1 MAKITNR
8 FVHFKTKAS
17 FTSRLGAGDIQ
28 ESSVVFI
35 QDANEIWT
43 HGTYYKCNIS
53 RAEVEALITSKGY
66 ITEEDIPSL
75 TGGAAATSGQYVS
88 GVTVSGHTVTV
99 TKAALPTTATKL
111 SSARTFALTG
121 AVTGSTSSD
130 LTSGVSITTTLSNV
144 DASKI
149 TSGTLNADRLPE
161 IPISKIPAAALE
173 RLYVVDSE
181 SAAVALKIQEGDVVQ
196 IGSGGPMYFCVSES
210 ASTFAT
216 KFKVFT
222 AGAATS
228 VPWSGVLNK
237 PSIPEA
243 AVDSPTRIDGSKSA
257 AVGTSS
263 KYAKEDHI
271 HSTNTRMLNLNGT
284 SYTFHS
290 DSSSNLPMVYAPTS
304 TGTSGQILKSTG
316 GVPTWSDLTVNID
329 KVSDVTKGYG
339 TYGDIPGGM
348 RSFINEYRGDHLAFT
363 PKEDILVEV
372 SSNNGASWETKE
384 TTDAIASIFNSLN
397 TEGFSTFTDVNTLT
411 TNYKFRLTLTN
422 SDRYCTITW
431 LYLWIST
438 NGGGYSLDVER
449 YSGAKEWET
458 IASNKTLSGWSG
470 GNYISFT
477 DKITYNSSPN
487 NTAQQSK
494 IRLTF
499 NVKSVNSSY
508 KSNIH
513 IHRISGYGDFLW
525 RYSNKNYL
533 AAYGTIHTWDSNK
546 TVIFPAAIKVP
557 GAISTETGV
566 TTPSL
571 TVNGDIGC
579 NSIKIG
585 SRSLNNALVF
595 TSLNNIDYT
604 QSTKTAKEKEIVT
617 SAALAYWNGA
627 YSGTSS
633 NLVYC
638 KNGEIASKTWVQGRG
653 YLTSVPAQTWASI
666 TGKPTFAAVAT
677 SGSYNDLT
685 NKPTIP
691 SAYTLPTAS
700 STVLGG
706 VKIGSGISISSGVIS
721 ATYTSVG
728 AAAASHTHTASQ
740 VTGLATVATSGSYN
754 DLTNKPSI
762 PSLSGYATQS
772 WVTSQGYL
780 TSIPAATSNAYGGI
794 QIGYTTS
801 GKNYAVELS
810 KGKAYVNVPWTS
822 YSIADASTAGLVKP
836 INVITKPSINSI
848 TTTSGRYY
856 SVQMSSDGNMFVN
869 VPWVQGSSNPGT
881 VTSITAGAGLTGGT
895 ITSSGTIKAKLRT
908 EDLMSLDSI
917 NASSTSNR
925 VYAVQQD
932 KSGYLAVSVPWTDT
946 NTDTKVTSVANHY
959 TPSGGTTL
967 SASGG
972 SSLTAGSSQVVTGI
986 TKDAAGHVT
995 GITSGSLP
1003 AAPTLSGLGGIGT
1016 VSASGTAPL
1025 TLSASKSGTSVTIT
1039 GSVAAASSS
1048 SSGVVS
1054 TGTQTFAGE
1063 KTFSSEIQ
1071 ATGGI
1076 SSKSII
1082 HIDDG
1087 TYTGY
1092 LGNLDSIGLG
1102 SGDSFAVVSE
1112 GKLTLM
1118 TVDDSPIYFGQNED
1132 CNITGSH
1139 FSGSAET
1146 ANKVV
1151 GSLTIDGTAY
1161 NGSSNV
1167 TVNTKLLQG
1176 NNARSI
1182 IKAGYSY
1189 SGCNSSITSISGFSY
1204 NNPDAVVAS
1213 STKITSFPSNVRK
1226 MANIA
1231 NLSGTYYVY
1240 CFSYIGGYVYVNGA
1254 VYA

>member
-66 ITEEDIPSL
+66 ITEKDIPSL

-173 RLYVVDSE
+173 RLYVVNSE

-196 IGSGGPMYFCVSES
+196 IGSGGPMYFCISES

-228 VPWSGVLNK
+228 VPWSGV
-237 PSIPEA
+237 
-243 AVDSPTRIDGSKSA
+243 TG
-257 AVGTSS
+257 
-263 KYAKEDHI
+263 
-271 HSTNTRMLNLNGT
+271 
-284 SYTFHS
+284 
-290 DSSSNLPMVYAPTS
+290 APTKLS
-304 TGTSGQILKSTG
+304 QFTNDSGFITRVPAQTWDSITGK
-316 GVPTWSDLTVNID
+316 P
-329 KVSDVTKGYG
+329 
-339 TYGDIPGGM
+339 
-348 RSFINEYRGDHLAFT
+348 
-363 PKEDILVEV
+363 
-372 SSNNGASWETKE
+372 
-384 TTDAIASIFNSLN
+384 
-397 TEGFSTFTDVNTLT
+397 STFTPSAHTQAYTTLT
-411 TNYKFRLTLTN
+411 GSTTTANQAIVSSGTANGWTLKTLGSLAFSSATVPTKTSQLTN
-422 SDRYCTITW
+422 D
-431 LYLWIST
+431 
-438 NGGGYSLDVER
+438 
-449 YSGAKEWET
+449 SG
-458 IASNKTLSGWSG
+458 
-470 GNYISFT
+470 F
-477 DKITYNSSPN
+477 
-487 NTAQQSK
+487 
-494 IRLTF
+494 
-499 NVKSVNSSY
+499 
-508 KSNIH
+508 
-513 IHRISGYGDFLW
+513 
-525 RYSNKNYL
+525 
-533 AAYGTIHTWDSNK
+533 
-546 TVIFPAAIKVP
+546 
-557 GAISTETGV
+557 
-566 TTPSL
+566 
-571 TVNGDIGC
+571 
-579 NSIKIG
+579 
-585 SRSLNNALVF
+585 
-595 TSLNNIDYT
+595 
-604 QSTKTAKEKEIVT
+604 
-617 SAALAYWNGA
+617 
-627 YSGTSS
+627 
-633 NLVYC
+633 
-638 KNGEIASKTWVQGRG
+638 
-653 YLTSVPAQTWASI
+653 LTSVPAQSWSSI
-666 TGKPTFAAVAT
+666 TGKPTFATVAT
-677 SGSYNDLT
+677 SGSYKDLT

-700 STVLGG
+700 ASTLGG

-721 ATYTSVG
+721 ATYSSVG

-740 VTGLATVATSGSYN
+740 VTGLATVATSGNYN
-754 DLTNKPSI
+754 DLTNKPTI

-794 QIGYTTS
+794 QIGYTTR

-810 KGKAYVNVPWTS
+810 SGKAYVN
-822 YSIADASTAGLVKP
+822 
-836 INVITKPSINSI
+836 
-848 TTTSGRYY
+848 
-856 SVQMSSDGNMFVN
+856 
-869 VPWVQGSSNPGT
+869 
-881 VTSITAGAGLTGGT
+881 
-895 ITSSGTIKAKLRT
+895 
-908 EDLMSLDSI
+908 
-917 NASSTSNR
+917 
-925 VYAVQQD
+925 
-932 KSGYLAVSVPWTDT
+932 VPWTDT

-1054 TGTQTFAGE
+1054 TGTQTFAGA

-1076 SSKSII
+1076 SSKNVIQI
-1082 HIDDG
+1082 ADG
-1087 TYTGY
+1087 AYTGY

-1118 TVDDSPIYFGQNED
+1118 TADDSPIYFGQNED

-1176 NNARSI
+1176 NNAGSTIR
-1182 IKAGYSY
+1182 AGYSY

-1213 STKITSFPSNVRK
+1213 STKITSFPRNVRK

>member
-43 HGTYYKCNIS
+43 HGIYYKCDIS
-53 RAEVEALITSKGY
+53 EAEVIALINSKGY
-66 ITEEDIPSL
+66 ITEADIPSL
-75 TGGAAATSGQYVS
+75 TGGASATSGQYVS
-88 GVTVSGHTVTV
+88 GVTVSGHNVTV
-99 TKAALPTTATKL
+99 TKAALPTNAETATKL
-111 SSARTFALTG
+111 ATPRVIAIAG
-121 AVTGSTSSD
+121 AISGSTTFDGSSN
-130 LTSGVSITTTLSNV
+130 VSINSTLNSF

-161 IPISKIPAAALE
+161 IPISKIPAAAME
-173 RLYVVDSE
+173 RLYVVESQ

-196 IGSGGPMYFCVSES
+196 IGSGGPMYFCISES

-348 RSFINEYRGDHLAFT
+348 QSFINEYRGDHLAFT

-411 TNYKFRLTLTN
+411 TDYKFRLTLTN

-449 YSGAKEWET
+449 YSEAKEWET
-458 IASNKTLSGWSG
+458 IASDKTLSGLSGG

-477 DKITYNSSPN
+477 DKITYNNSPN
-487 NTAQQSK
+487 TTAQQSK

-513 IHRISGYGDFLW
+513 IHRISGYGNFLW

-571 TVNGDIGC
+571 TVNGGIGC

-595 TSLNNIDYT
+595 TSLNNIGYT

-627 YSGTSS
+627 YSDTSS
-633 NLVYC
+633 SLKYC
-638 KNGEIASKTWVQGRG
+638 TSGEIASTSWVKSNYIPNTGG
-653 YLTSVPAQTWASI
+653 STTGPLTISTTLDTKIILDNTDDETNYQQIAFAQ
-666 TGKPTFAAVAT
+666 K
-677 SGSYNDLT
+677 
-685 NKPTIP
+685 
-691 SAYTLPTAS
+691 
-700 STVLGG
+700 
-706 VKIGSGISISSGVIS
+706 GVIYGKLG
-721 ATYTSVG
+721 TYGT
-728 AAAASHTHTASQ
+728 TDIKWNKDT
-740 VTGLATVATSGSYN
+740 LATQN
-754 DLTNKPSI
+754 
-762 PSLSGYATQS
+762 
-772 WVTSQGYL
+772 WVSSQGYL
-780 TSIPAATSNAYGGI
+780 TSVSWNAITGKPSTFTPSAHNQASNTITALTGYTKGTSTADLAVTDTLNTALGKLECQIATKTSN
-794 QIGYTTS
+794 T
-801 GKNYAVELS
+801 
-810 KGKAYVNVPWTS
+810 
-822 YSIADASTAGLVKP
+822 
-836 INVITKPSINSI
+836 
-848 TTTSGRYY
+848 
-856 SVQMSSDGNMFVN
+856 
-869 VPWVQGSSNPGT
+869 GT

-972 SSLTAGSSQVVTGI
+972 SSLAAGFSQVVTGI

-995 GITSGSLP
+995 GITSGFLP
-1003 AAPTLSGLGGIGT
+1003 AAPTLSGLEGIKT

-1025 TLSASKSGTSVTIT
+1025 TLSASKVGTSVTIT
-1039 GSVAAASSS
+1039 GSVADASSS

-1054 TGTQTFAGE
+1054 TGTQTFAGA
-1063 KTFSSEIQ
+1063 KTFSSKIQ

-1076 SSKSII
+1076 NSKNVI
-1082 HIDDG
+1082 HINDG

-1118 TVDDSPIYFGQNED
+1118 TIDDSPIYFGQNED

-1151 GSLTIDGTAY
+1151 GSLTIDRTAY

-1176 NNARSI
+1176 NNAGSI
-1182 IKAGYSY
+1182 IKAGYNY

-1231 NLSGTYYVY
+1231 NLSGTHYVY

>member
-271 HSTNTRMLNLNGT
+271 HSTNTRMLKLNGT

-397 TEGFSTFTDVNTLT
+397 TEGFSAFTDVNTLT

-449 YSGAKEWET
+449 YSEAKEWET

-477 DKITYNSSPN
+477 NKIIYNSSPN
-487 NTAQQSK
+487 TTAQQSK

-513 IHRISGYGDFLW
+513 IFRISGYGDFLG

-595 TSLNNIDYT
+595 TSLNNINYE

-633 NLVYC
+633 SLRYC
-638 KNGEIASKTWVQGRG
+638 TSGEIASTSWVKSNYILNTGG
-653 YLTSVPAQTWASI
+653 SI
-666 TGKPTFAAVAT
+666 TGP
-677 SGSYNDLT
+677 LT
-685 NKPTIP
+685 I
-691 SAYTLPTAS
+691 
-700 STVLGG
+700 STEAD
-706 VKIGSGISISSGVIS
+706 VKIILDNINETNYQQIAFAQDGVIYGRLGTYGTTDIKWNK
-721 ATYTSVG
+721 AT
-728 AAAASHTHTASQ
+728 
-740 VTGLATVATSGSYN
+740 LATQN
-754 DLTNKPSI
+754 
-762 PSLSGYATQS
+762 
-772 WVTSQGYL
+772 WVSSQGYL
-780 TSIPAATSNAYGGI
+780 TSVSWNTITGKPSTFTPSAHNQASNTITALTGYTKGTSTADLAVTDTLNTALGKLECQIATKTSNTGTVTSVKMTVPTGLSVSGSPITTSGTLALTYASGYSIPTTAKQTNWDTAYGWGNHASAGYLKTIPAATSSSYGGI

-810 KGKAYVNVPWTS
+810 NGKAYVN
-822 YSIADASTAGLVKP
+822 
-836 INVITKPSINSI
+836 
-848 TTTSGRYY
+848 
-856 SVQMSSDGNMFVN
+856 
-869 VPWVQGSSNPGT
+869 
-881 VTSITAGAGLTGGT
+881 
-895 ITSSGTIKAKLRT
+895 
-908 EDLMSLDSI
+908 
-917 NASSTSNR
+917 
-925 VYAVQQD
+925 
-932 KSGYLAVSVPWTDT
+932 VPWTDT

-1025 TLSASKSGTSVTIT
+1025 TLSTSKSGTSVTIT
-1039 GSVAAASSS
+1039 GSVAVASSS

-1071 ATGGI
+1071 AIGGI
-1076 SSKSII
+1076 SSKNII

-1102 SGDSFAVVSE
+1102 SGDSFAVISE

-1176 NNARSI
+1176 NNAGSI

-1189 SGCNSSITSISGFSY
+1189 SGCNSRITSISGFSY

>member
-66 ITEEDIPSL
+66 ITEADIPSL

-196 IGSGGPMYFCVSES
+196 IGSGGPMYFCISES

-339 TYGDIPGGM
+339 THGDIPGGM

-372 SSNNGASWETKE
+372 SSNNGASWETKK
-384 TTDAIASIFNSLN
+384 TTDAIASIFNGLN
-397 TEGFSTFTDVNTLT
+397 AEGFSTFTDVNTLT
-411 TNYKFRLTLTN
+411 TDYKFRLTLTN
-422 SDRYCTITW
+422 SDRYCTISW

-438 NGGGYSLDVER
+438 NGGGHSLDVER
-449 YSGAKEWET
+449 YSEAKEWET
-458 IASNKTLSGWSG
+458 IASDKTLSGWSG

-477 DKITYNSSPN
+477 DKITYSNSPST
-487 NTAQQSK
+487 TAQQSK

-513 IHRISGYGDFLW
+513 IYRISGYGEALW
-525 RYSNKNYL
+525 KYSNENYL
-533 AAYGTIHTWDSNK
+533 AAYGTIYTWDSNK

-557 GAISTETGV
+557 
-566 TTPSL
+566 
-571 TVNGDIGC
+571 GDIGC

-595 TSLNNIDYT
+595 TSLNNINYT

-627 YSGTSS
+627 YSGTNSS
-633 NLVYC
+633 LRYC
-638 KNGEIASKTWVQGRG
+638 ISGEIASTSWVKSNYILNTGG
-653 YLTSVPAQTWASI
+653 SI
-666 TGKPTFAAVAT
+666 TGPLTISAEADAKIILDNTDDETNYQQIAFAQ
-677 SGSYNDLT
+677 D
-685 NKPTIP
+685 
-691 SAYTLPTAS
+691 
-700 STVLGG
+700 
-706 VKIGSGISISSGVIS
+706 GVIYGRLGTYGTTDIKWNQ
-721 ATYTSVG
+721 AT
-728 AAAASHTHTASQ
+728 
-740 VTGLATVATSGSYN
+740 LATQN
-754 DLTNKPSI
+754 
-762 PSLSGYATQS
+762 
-772 WVTSQGYL
+772 WVSSQGYL
-780 TSIPAATSNAYGGI
+780 TSVSWNTITEKPSTFTPSAHNQASNTITKLTGYTKGTSTANLAVTDTLNTALGKLECQIATKTSN
-794 QIGYTTS
+794 T
-801 GKNYAVELS
+801 
-810 KGKAYVNVPWTS
+810 
-822 YSIADASTAGLVKP
+822 
-836 INVITKPSINSI
+836 
-848 TTTSGRYY
+848 
-856 SVQMSSDGNMFVN
+856 
-869 VPWVQGSSNPGT
+869 GT

-1076 SSKSII
+1076 SSKNLI

-1087 TYTGY
+1087 PYTGY
-1092 LGNLDSIGLG
+1092 LGNLNSIGLG
-1102 SGDSFAVVSE
+1102 SGDSFAVVSG

-1167 TVNTKLLQG
+1167 TVNTKLLKG
-1176 NNARSI
+1176 NNAGSI

-1213 STKITSFPSNVRK
+1213 SIKITSFPSDVRK

-1231 NLSGTYYVY
+1231 NLSGRYYVY

>member
-43 HGTYYKCNIS
+43 HGTYYKCDIS
-53 RAEVEALITSKGY
+53 EAEVIALINSKGY
-66 ITEEDIPSL
+66 ITEADIPSL

-88 GVTVSGHTVTV
+88 GVTVSGHNVTV
-99 TKAALPTTATKL
+99 TKAALPTSVSGNAGTATKL
-111 SSARTFALTG
+111 ATSRVIAIAG
-121 AVTGSTSSD
+121 AVQGSATFDGSSN
-130 LTSGVSITTTLSNV
+130 VSINSTLNGF

-149 TSGTLNADRLPE
+149 TSGTINADRLPE

-181 SAAVALKIQEGDVVQ
+181 SAAVALEIQEGDVVQ
-196 IGSGGPMYFCVSES
+196 IGSGGPMYFCISES
-210 ASTFAT
+210 ASTFAA

-329 KVSDVTKGYG
+329 KLSNVTKGYG
-339 TYGDIPGGM
+339 TYGNIPVGM
-348 RSFINEYRGDHLAFT
+348 QLFINEYRGDHLAFT

-449 YSGAKEWET
+449 YSEAKEWET

-487 NTAQQSK
+487 TTAQQSK

-513 IHRISGYGDFLW
+513 IYRISGYGDFLW
-525 RYSNKNYL
+525 KYSNKNYL

-633 NLVYC
+633 SLRYC
-638 KNGEIASKTWVQGRG
+638 TSGEIASTSWVKSNYILNTGG
-653 YLTSVPAQTWASI
+653 SI
-666 TGKPTFAAVAT
+666 TGPLTISAEADAKIILDNTDDKTNYQQIAFAQ
-677 SGSYNDLT
+677 D
-685 NKPTIP
+685 
-691 SAYTLPTAS
+691 
-700 STVLGG
+700 
-706 VKIGSGISISSGVIS
+706 GVIYGRLGTYGTTDIKWNQ
-721 ATYTSVG
+721 AT
-728 AAAASHTHTASQ
+728 
-740 VTGLATVATSGSYN
+740 LATQN
-754 DLTNKPSI
+754 
-762 PSLSGYATQS
+762 
-772 WVTSQGYL
+772 WVSSQGYL
-780 TSIPAATSNAYGGI
+780 TSVSWNTITGKPSTFTPSAHTQAYTTLTGSTTTANQAIVSNGTANGWTLKTLGSLAFSSATIPTKTSQLTNDSGFLTSVPAATSSSYGGI

-801 GKNYAVELS
+801 GKNYAVQLS
-810 KGKAYVNVPWTS
+810 DGKAYVNVPWT
-822 YSIADASTAGLVKP
+822 
-836 INVITKPSINSI
+836 
-848 TTTSGRYY
+848 
-856 SVQMSSDGNMFVN
+856 
-869 VPWVQGSSNPGT
+869 
-881 VTSITAGAGLTGGT
+881 
-895 ITSSGTIKAKLRT
+895 
-908 EDLMSLDSI
+908 
-917 NASSTSNR
+917 
-925 VYAVQQD
+925 
-932 KSGYLAVSVPWTDT
+932 DT
-946 NTDTKVTSVANHY
+946 NTNYYPTTFAWTNGTTAGPTGSLTGSEMSAVSFGAIPSASATQSGVVTTGDQTFGGIKTIDTINVTNINEA
-959 TPSGGTTL
+959 TPGEGFWIGYNTEGVIRIGKDGDYDFGTSGGTY
-967 SASGG
+967 
-972 SSLTAGSSQVVTGI
+972 
-986 TKDAAGHVT
+986 
-995 GITSGSLP
+995 
-1003 AAPTLSGLGGIGT
+1003 
-1016 VSASGTAPL
+1016 SGTADTAKRL
-1025 TLSASKSGTSVTIT
+1025 LNSL
-1039 GSVAAASSS
+1039 
-1048 SSGVVS
+1048 
-1054 TGTQTFAGE
+1054 Q
-1063 KTFSSEIQ
+1063 FSNGQ
-1071 ATGGI
+1071 
-1076 SSKSII
+1076 
-1082 HIDDG
+1082 
-1087 TYTGY
+1087 
-1092 LGNLDSIGLG
+1092 
-1102 SGDSFAVVSE
+1102 SF
-1112 GKLTLM
+1112 
-1118 TVDDSPIYFGQNED
+1118 
-1132 CNITGSH
+1132 
-1139 FSGSAET
+1139 
-1146 ANKVV
+1146 
-1151 GSLTIDGTAY
+1151 
-1161 NGSSNV
+1161 NGSSAV
-1167 TVNTKLLQG
+1167 TIDLPEIPIALPNPYALTINGTSYTGSSAVSINT
-1176 NNARSI
+1176 ARILSMATLSSSTVS
-1182 IKAGYSY
+1182 AGYSY
-1189 SGCNSSITSISGFSY
+1189 NNTSSRTISSLSRFSS
-1204 NNPDAVVAS
+1204 NNPDSVIISTAKLTFTAS
-1213 STKITSFPSNVRK
+1213 NAIK
-1226 MANIA
+1226 MDGLAD
-1231 NLSGTYYVY
+1231 LSGTYYIY
-1240 CFSYIGGYVYVNGA
+1240 CLSYMANGKIAVNGA

>member
-66 ITEEDIPSL
+66 ITEADIPSL

-181 SAAVALKIQEGDVVQ
+181 SAAVALEIQEGDVVQ
-196 IGSGGPMYFCVSES
+196 IGSGGPMYFCISES
-210 ASTFAT
+210 ASTFAA

-339 TYGDIPGGM
+339 TSGDIPGGM

-384 TTDAIASIFNSLN
+384 TTDAVASIFNGLN
-397 TEGFSTFTDVNTLT
+397 TEGFSTFTDVDTLT
-411 TNYKFRLTLTN
+411 TDYKFRLTLTN

-438 NGGGYSLDVER
+438 NGGGYSLDVEG
-449 YSGAKEWET
+449 YSEAKEWET
-458 IASNKTLSGWSG
+458 IASDKTLFGWAG

-477 DKITYNSSPN
+477 DRVTYNSSPT
-487 NTAQQSK
+487 TAQQSK

-499 NVKSVNSSY
+499 NVKSINSSY

-513 IHRISGYGDFLW
+513 IYRISGYGNFLW
-525 RYSNKNYL
+525 NYSNKNYL

-633 NLVYC
+633 SLRYC
-638 KNGEIASKTWVQGRG
+638 TSGEIASTSWVKSNYILNTGG
-653 YLTSVPAQTWASI
+653 SI
-666 TGKPTFAAVAT
+666 TGPLTISAEADAKIILDNTDDETNYQQIAFAQ
-677 SGSYNDLT
+677 D
-685 NKPTIP
+685 
-691 SAYTLPTAS
+691 
-700 STVLGG
+700 
-706 VKIGSGISISSGVIS
+706 GVIYGRLGTYGTTDIKWNK
-721 ATYTSVG
+721 AT
-728 AAAASHTHTASQ
+728 
-740 VTGLATVATSGSYN
+740 LATQN
-754 DLTNKPSI
+754 
-762 PSLSGYATQS
+762 
-772 WVTSQGYL
+772 WVSSQGYL
-780 TSIPAATSNAYGGI
+780 TSVSWNTITGKPSTFTPSAHNQASNTITALTGYTKGTSTADLAVTDTLNTALGKLECQIATKTSNTGTVTSVKMTVPTGLSVSGSPITTSGTLALTYASGYSIPTTAKQTNWDTAYGWGNHASAGYLKTIPAATSSSYGGI

-810 KGKAYVNVPWTS
+810 NGKAYVN
-822 YSIADASTAGLVKP
+822 
-836 INVITKPSINSI
+836 
-848 TTTSGRYY
+848 
-856 SVQMSSDGNMFVN
+856 
-869 VPWVQGSSNPGT
+869 
-881 VTSITAGAGLTGGT
+881 
-895 ITSSGTIKAKLRT
+895 
-908 EDLMSLDSI
+908 
-917 NASSTSNR
+917 
-925 VYAVQQD
+925 
-932 KSGYLAVSVPWTDT
+932 VPWTDT

-1025 TLSASKSGTSVTIT
+1025 TLSTSKSGTSVTIT
-1039 GSVAAASSS
+1039 GSVAVASSS

-1071 ATGGI
+1071 AIGGI
-1076 SSKSII
+1076 SSKNII

-1102 SGDSFAVVSE
+1102 NGDSFAVVSE

-1176 NNARSI
+1176 NNAGSI

>member
-1 MAKITNR
+1 
-8 FVHFKTKAS
+8 
-17 FTSRLGAGDIQ
+17 
-28 ESSVVFI
+28 
-35 QDANEIWT
+35 
-43 HGTYYKCNIS
+43 
-53 RAEVEALITSKGY
+53 
-66 ITEEDIPSL
+66 
-75 TGGAAATSGQYVS
+75 
-88 GVTVSGHTVTV
+88 
-99 TKAALPTTATKL
+99 
-111 SSARTFALTG
+111 
-121 AVTGSTSSD
+121 
-130 LTSGVSITTTLSNV
+130 
-144 DASKI
+144 
-149 TSGTLNADRLPE
+149 
-161 IPISKIPAAALE
+161 
-173 RLYVVDSE
+173 
-181 SAAVALKIQEGDVVQ
+181 
-196 IGSGGPMYFCVSES
+196 
-210 ASTFAT
+210 
-216 KFKVFT
+216 
-222 AGAATS
+222 
-228 VPWSGVLNK
+228 
-237 PSIPEA
+237 
-243 AVDSPTRIDGSKSA
+243 
-257 AVGTSS
+257 
-263 KYAKEDHI
+263 
-271 HSTNTRMLNLNGT
+271 
-284 SYTFHS
+284 
-290 DSSSNLPMVYAPTS
+290 
-304 TGTSGQILKSTG
+304 
-316 GVPTWSDLTVNID
+316 
-329 KVSDVTKGYG
+329 
-339 TYGDIPGGM
+339 
-348 RSFINEYRGDHLAFT
+348 
-363 PKEDILVEV
+363 
-372 SSNNGASWETKE
+372 
-384 TTDAIASIFNSLN
+384 
-397 TEGFSTFTDVNTLT
+397 
-411 TNYKFRLTLTN
+411 
-422 SDRYCTITW
+422 
-431 LYLWIST
+431 
-438 NGGGYSLDVER
+438 
-449 YSGAKEWET
+449 
-458 IASNKTLSGWSG
+458 
-470 GNYISFT
+470 
-477 DKITYNSSPN
+477 
-487 NTAQQSK
+487 
-494 IRLTF
+494 
-499 NVKSVNSSY
+499 
-508 KSNIH
+508 
-513 IHRISGYGDFLW
+513 
-525 RYSNKNYL
+525 
-533 AAYGTIHTWDSNK
+533 
-546 TVIFPAAIKVP
+546 
-557 GAISTETGV
+557 
-566 TTPSL
+566 
-571 TVNGDIGC
+571 
-579 NSIKIG
+579 
-585 SRSLNNALVF
+585 
-595 TSLNNIDYT
+595 
-604 QSTKTAKEKEIVT
+604 
-617 SAALAYWNGA
+617 
-627 YSGTSS
+627 
-633 NLVYC
+633 
-638 KNGEIASKTWVQGRG
+638 
-653 YLTSVPAQTWASI
+653 
-666 TGKPTFAAVAT
+666 
-677 SGSYNDLT
+677 
-685 NKPTIP
+685 
-691 SAYTLPTAS
+691 
-700 STVLGG
+700 
-706 VKIGSGISISSGVIS
+706 
-721 ATYTSVG
+721 
-728 AAAASHTHTASQ
+728 
-740 VTGLATVATSGSYN
+740 
-754 DLTNKPSI
+754 
-762 PSLSGYATQS
+762 
-772 WVTSQGYL
+772 
-780 TSIPAATSNAYGGI
+780 
-794 QIGYTTS
+794 
-801 GKNYAVELS
+801 
-810 KGKAYVNVPWTS
+810 
-822 YSIADASTAGLVKP
+822 
-836 INVITKPSINSI
+836 
-848 TTTSGRYY
+848 
-856 SVQMSSDGNMFVN
+856 MSSDGNMFVN

-1025 TLSASKSGTSVTIT
+1025 ILSASKSGTSVTIT

-1076 SSKSII
+1076 SSKNII

-1176 NNARSI
+1176 NNAGSI

>member
-17 FTSRLGAGDIQ
+17 FTSRLEAGDIQ

-66 ITEEDIPSL
+66 ITEADIPSL

-181 SAAVALKIQEGDVVQ
+181 SAAVALEIQEGDVVQ
-196 IGSGGPMYFCVSES
+196 IGSGGPMYFCISES
-210 ASTFAT
+210 ASTFAA

-271 HSTNTRMLNLNGT
+271 HSTNTGMLNLNGT

-449 YSGAKEWET
+449 YSEAKEWET

-487 NTAQQSK
+487 TTAQQSK

-499 NVKSVNSSY
+499 NVKLVNSSY

-513 IHRISGYGDFLW
+513 IYRISGYGDFLW
-525 RYSNKNYL
+525 KYSNKNYL

-633 NLVYC
+633 SLRYC
-638 KNGEIASKTWVQGRG
+638 TSGEIASTSWVKSNYILNTGG
-653 YLTSVPAQTWASI
+653 SI
-666 TGKPTFAAVAT
+666 TGPLTISAEADAKIILDNTDGETNYQQIAFAQ
-677 SGSYNDLT
+677 D
-685 NKPTIP
+685 
-691 SAYTLPTAS
+691 
-700 STVLGG
+700 
-706 VKIGSGISISSGVIS
+706 GVIYGRLGTYGTTDIKWNQ
-721 ATYTSVG
+721 AT
-728 AAAASHTHTASQ
+728 
-740 VTGLATVATSGSYN
+740 LATQN
-754 DLTNKPSI
+754 
-762 PSLSGYATQS
+762 
-772 WVTSQGYL
+772 WVSSQGYL
-780 TSIPAATSNAYGGI
+780 TSVSWNTITGKPSTFTPSAHNQASNTITALTGYTKGTSTADLAVTDTLNTALGKLECQIATKTSNTGTVTSVKMTVPTGLSVSGSPITTSGTLALTYASGYSIPTTAKQTNWDTAYGWGNHASAGYLKTIPAATSSTYGGI

-801 GKNYAVELS
+801 GKNYAVQLNN
-810 KGKAYVNVPWTS
+810 GKAYVNVPWTDTNTTYTAGTNISISGTAINCTYS
-822 YSIADASTAGLVKP
+822 YSLPTATASVLGGVK
-836 INVITKPSINSI
+836 IGSNI
-848 TTTSGRYY
+848 
-856 SVQMSSDGNMFVN
+856 SV
-869 VPWVQGSSNPGT
+869 
-881 VTSITAGAGLTGGT
+881 
-895 ITSSGTIKAKLRT
+895 SSGTI
-908 EDLMSLDSI
+908 SLTSANVTSALGYTPANTSDIPEIPIALPNPYALTI
-917 NASSTSNR
+917 NGTSYTGSS
-925 VYAVQQD
+925 
-932 KSGYLAVSVPWTDT
+932 AVSVT
-946 NTDTKVTSVANHY
+946 
-959 TPSGGTTL
+959 TPKILSTTTL
-967 SASGG
+967 S
-972 SSLTAGSSQVVTGI
+972 SS
-986 TKDAAGHVT
+986 
-995 GITSGSLP
+995 
-1003 AAPTLSGLGGIGT
+1003 T
-1016 VSASGTAPL
+1016 VS
-1025 TLSASKSGTSVTIT
+1025 
-1039 GSVAAASSS
+1039 
-1048 SSGVVS
+1048 
-1054 TGTQTFAGE
+1054 
-1063 KTFSSEIQ
+1063 
-1071 ATGGI
+1071 
-1076 SSKSII
+1076 
-1082 HIDDG
+1082 
-1087 TYTGY
+1087 
-1092 LGNLDSIGLG
+1092 
-1102 SGDSFAVVSE
+1102 
-1112 GKLTLM
+1112 
-1118 TVDDSPIYFGQNED
+1118 
-1132 CNITGSH
+1132 
-1139 FSGSAET
+1139 
-1146 ANKVV
+1146 
-1151 GSLTIDGTAY
+1151 
-1161 NGSSNV
+1161 
-1167 TVNTKLLQG
+1167 
-1176 NNARSI
+1176 
-1182 IKAGYSY
+1182 AGYSY
-1189 SGCNSSITSISGFSY
+1189 NNTASRTISSLSGFSAS
-1204 NNPDAVVAS
+1204 NPDSVIISTAKLTFTAS
-1213 STKITSFPSNVRK
+1213 NAIK
-1226 MANIA
+1226 MDGLAD
-1231 NLSGTYYVY
+1231 LSGTYYIY
-1240 CFSYIGGYVYVNGA
+1240 CLSYMANGKIAVNGA

>member
-43 HGTYYKCNIS
+43 HGTYYKCDIS
-53 RAEVEALITSKGY
+53 EAEVIALINSKGY
-66 ITEEDIPSL
+66 ITKADIPSL
-75 TGGAAATSGQYVS
+75 TGGASATSGQYVS
-88 GVTVSGHTVTV
+88 GVTVSGHNVTV
-99 TKAALPTTATKL
+99 TKAALPTNAKTATKL
-111 SSARTFALTG
+111 ATPRVIAIAG
-121 AVTGSTSSD
+121 AISGSTTFDGSSN
-130 LTSGVSITTTLSNV
+130 VSINSTLNSF

-161 IPISKIPAAALE
+161 IPISKIPAAAME
-173 RLYVVDSE
+173 RLYVVESQ

-196 IGSGGPMYFCVSES
+196 IGSGGPMYFCISES

-228 VPWSGVLNK
+228 VPWSGVTNAPTKLSQFTNDSGFTTNK
-237 PSIPEA
+237 GTVTSVAMSVPTGLSISGSPITASGTLALSYTSGYSIP
-243 AVDSPTRIDGSKSA
+243 T
-257 AVGTSS
+257 T
-263 KYAKEDHI
+263 AKQ
-271 HSTNTRMLNLNGT
+271 TNWDT
-284 SYTFHS
+284 
-290 DSSSNLPMVYAPTS
+290 
-304 TGTSGQILKSTG
+304 
-316 GVPTWSDLTVNID
+316 
-329 KVSDVTKGYG
+329 
-339 TYGDIPGGM
+339 
-348 RSFINEYRGDHLAFT
+348 
-363 PKEDILVEV
+363 
-372 SSNNGASWETKE
+372 
-384 TTDAIASIFNSLN
+384 
-397 TEGFSTFTDVNTLT
+397 
-411 TNYKFRLTLTN
+411 
-422 SDRYCTITW
+422 
-431 LYLWIST
+431 
-438 NGGGYSLDVER
+438 
-449 YSGAKEWET
+449 
-458 IASNKTLSGWSG
+458 
-470 GNYISFT
+470 
-477 DKITYNSSPN
+477 
-487 NTAQQSK
+487 
-494 IRLTF
+494 
-499 NVKSVNSSY
+499 
-508 KSNIH
+508 
-513 IHRISGYGDFLW
+513 
-525 RYSNKNYL
+525 
-533 AAYGTIHTWDSNK
+533 AYGWGNH
-546 TVIFPAAIKVP
+546 A
-557 GAISTETGV
+557 
-566 TTPSL
+566 
-571 TVNGDIGC
+571 
-579 NSIKIG
+579 
-585 SRSLNNALVF
+585 
-595 TSLNNIDYT
+595 
-604 QSTKTAKEKEIVT
+604 
-617 SAALAYWNGA
+617 SA
-627 YSGTSS
+627 
-633 NLVYC
+633 
-638 KNGEIASKTWVQGRG
+638 G
-653 YLTSVPAQTWASI
+653 YLKT
-666 TGKPTFAAVAT
+666 
-677 SGSYNDLT
+677 
-685 NKPTIP
+685 
-691 SAYTLPTAS
+691 
-700 STVLGG
+700 
-706 VKIGSGISISSGVIS
+706 
-721 ATYTSVG
+721 
-728 AAAASHTHTASQ
+728 
-740 VTGLATVATSGSYN
+740 
-754 DLTNKPSI
+754 
-762 PSLSGYATQS
+762 
-772 WVTSQGYL
+772 
-780 TSIPAATSNAYGGI
+780 IPAATSSAYGGI

-801 GKNYAVELS
+801 NRNYAVQLS
-810 KGKAYVNVPWTS
+810 NGKAYVN
-822 YSIADASTAGLVKP
+822 
-836 INVITKPSINSI
+836 
-848 TTTSGRYY
+848 
-856 SVQMSSDGNMFVN
+856 
-869 VPWVQGSSNPGT
+869 
-881 VTSITAGAGLTGGT
+881 
-895 ITSSGTIKAKLRT
+895 
-908 EDLMSLDSI
+908 
-917 NASSTSNR
+917 
-925 VYAVQQD
+925 
-932 KSGYLAVSVPWTDT
+932 VPWTDT

-1016 VSASGTAPL
+1016 VSASGTKPL

-1076 SSKSII
+1076 SSKSTI

-1118 TVDDSPIYFGQNED
+1118 TIDDSPIYFGQNED

-1161 NGSSNV
+1161 NGRSNV

-1176 NNARSI
+1176 NNAGSI

-1189 SGCNSSITSISGFSY
+1189 SRCNSSITSISGFSY

>member
-66 ITEEDIPSL
+66 ITEADIPSL

-196 IGSGGPMYFCVSES
+196 IGSGGPMYFCISES

-339 TYGDIPGGM
+339 TYGKIPGGM
-348 RSFINEYRGDHLAFT
+348 QSFINEYRGDHLAFT

-397 TEGFSTFTDVNTLT
+397 TEGSYTFTDVNTLT
-411 TNYKFRLTLTN
+411 TDYKFRLTLTN
-422 SDRYCTITW
+422 SDRYCTIAW

-438 NGGGYSLDVER
+438 NGGGYSLDVES
-449 YSGAKEWET
+449 YSEAKEWET
-458 IASNKTLSGWSG
+458 IVSDKTISGWTG
-470 GNYISFT
+470 ANYISFT
-477 DKITYNSSPN
+477 NTITYNNSPN
-487 NTAQQSK
+487 TTAQQSK

-499 NVKSVNSSY
+499 NVKSINPSY
-508 KSNIH
+508 KSNIY
-513 IHRISGYGDFLW
+513 ICRISGYGDSLW
-525 RYSNKNYL
+525 RYPNKNYL

-546 TVIFPAAIKVP
+546 NVIFPAAIKVP

-595 TSLNNIDYT
+595 TSLNNIGYT

-617 SAALAYWNGA
+617 SAALTYWNGHIVV
-627 YSGTSS
+627 
-633 NLVYC
+633 LV
-638 KNGEIASKTWVQGRG
+638 
-653 YLTSVPAQTWASI
+653 
-666 TGKPTFAAVAT
+666 
-677 SGSYNDLT
+677 
-685 NKPTIP
+685 
-691 SAYTLPTAS
+691 
-700 STVLGG
+700 
-706 VKIGSGISISSGVIS
+706 
-721 ATYTSVG
+721 
-728 AAAASHTHTASQ
+728 
-740 VTGLATVATSGSYN
+740 
-754 DLTNKPSI
+754 
-762 PSLSGYATQS
+762 
-772 WVTSQGYL
+772 
-780 TSIPAATSNAYGGI
+780 
-794 QIGYTTS
+794 
-801 GKNYAVELS
+801 
-810 KGKAYVNVPWTS
+810 
-822 YSIADASTAGLVKP
+822 
-836 INVITKPSINSI
+836 
-848 TTTSGRYY
+848 
-856 SVQMSSDGNMFVN
+856 
-869 VPWVQGSSNPGT
+869 
-881 VTSITAGAGLTGGT
+881 
-895 ITSSGTIKAKLRT
+895 
-908 EDLMSLDSI
+908 
-917 NASSTSNR
+917 
-925 VYAVQQD
+925 
-932 KSGYLAVSVPWTDT
+932 
-946 NTDTKVTSVANHY
+946 
-959 TPSGGTTL
+959 
-967 SASGG
+967 
-972 SSLTAGSSQVVTGI
+972 
-986 TKDAAGHVT
+986 
-995 GITSGSLP
+995 
-1003 AAPTLSGLGGIGT
+1003 
-1016 VSASGTAPL
+1016 
-1025 TLSASKSGTSVTIT
+1025 
-1039 GSVAAASSS
+1039 
-1048 SSGVVS
+1048 
-1054 TGTQTFAGE
+1054 
-1063 KTFSSEIQ
+1063 
-1071 ATGGI
+1071 
-1076 SSKSII
+1076 
-1082 HIDDG
+1082 
-1087 TYTGY
+1087 
-1092 LGNLDSIGLG
+1092 
-1102 SGDSFAVVSE
+1102 
-1112 GKLTLM
+1112 
-1118 TVDDSPIYFGQNED
+1118 
-1132 CNITGSH
+1132 
-1139 FSGSAET
+1139 
-1146 ANKVV
+1146 
-1151 GSLTIDGTAY
+1151 
-1161 NGSSNV
+1161 
-1167 TVNTKLLQG
+1167 LL
-1176 NNARSI
+1176 
-1182 IKAGYSY
+1182 
-1189 SGCNSSITSISGFSY
+1189 
-1204 NNPDAVVAS
+1204 
-1213 STKITSFPSNVRK
+1213 
-1226 MANIA
+1226 
-1231 NLSGTYYVY
+1231 
-1240 CFSYIGGYVYVNGA
+1240 
-1254 VYA
+1254 

>member
-173 RLYVVDSE
+173 RLYVVDSK

-196 IGSGGPMYFCVSES
+196 IGSGGPMYFCISES

-228 VPWSGVLNK
+228 VPWSGV
-237 PSIPEA
+237 
-243 AVDSPTRIDGSKSA
+243 TG
-257 AVGTSS
+257 
-263 KYAKEDHI
+263 
-271 HSTNTRMLNLNGT
+271 
-284 SYTFHS
+284 
-290 DSSSNLPMVYAPTS
+290 APTKLS
-304 TGTSGQILKSTG
+304 QFTNDSG
-316 GVPTWSDLTVNID
+316 
-329 KVSDVTKGYG
+329 
-339 TYGDIPGGM
+339 
-348 RSFINEYRGDHLAFT
+348 FI
-363 PKEDILVEV
+363 
-372 SSNNGASWETKE
+372 
-384 TTDAIASIFNSLN
+384 
-397 TEGFSTFTDVNTLT
+397 
-411 TNYKFRLTLTN
+411 
-422 SDRYCTITW
+422 
-431 LYLWIST
+431 
-438 NGGGYSLDVER
+438 
-449 YSGAKEWET
+449 
-458 IASNKTLSGWSG
+458 
-470 GNYISFT
+470 
-477 DKITYNSSPN
+477 
-487 NTAQQSK
+487 
-494 IRLTF
+494 
-499 NVKSVNSSY
+499 
-508 KSNIH
+508 
-513 IHRISGYGDFLW
+513 
-525 RYSNKNYL
+525 
-533 AAYGTIHTWDSNK
+533 
-546 TVIFPAAIKVP
+546 
-557 GAISTETGV
+557 
-566 TTPSL
+566 
-571 TVNGDIGC
+571 
-579 NSIKIG
+579 
-585 SRSLNNALVF
+585 
-595 TSLNNIDYT
+595 
-604 QSTKTAKEKEIVT
+604 
-617 SAALAYWNGA
+617 
-627 YSGTSS
+627 
-633 NLVYC
+633 
-638 KNGEIASKTWVQGRG
+638 
-653 YLTSVPAQTWASI
+653 TSVPAQTWGSITGKPSTFTPSAHTQAYTTLTGSTTTANQAIVSSGTANGWTLKTLGSLAFSSATVPTKTSQLTNDSGFLTSVPAQSWSSI
-666 TGKPTFAAVAT
+666 TGKPTFATVAT

-700 STVLGG
+700 ASTLGG

-721 ATYTSVG
+721 ATYSSIG

-754 DLTNKPSI
+754 DLTNKPTI

-810 KGKAYVNVPWTS
+810 NGKAYVNVPWTS
-822 YSIADASTAGLVKP
+822 YSIANASTAGLVKP

-908 EDLMSLDSI
+908 EGLMSLDSI

-1003 AAPTLSGLGGIGT
+1003 AAPTLSGLGGIRT

-1076 SSKSII
+1076 SSKNII

-1092 LGNLDSIGLG
+1092 LGNLDRIGFG

>member
-1 MAKITNR
+1 
-8 FVHFKTKAS
+8 
-17 FTSRLGAGDIQ
+17 
-28 ESSVVFI
+28 
-35 QDANEIWT
+35 
-43 HGTYYKCNIS
+43 
-53 RAEVEALITSKGY
+53 
-66 ITEEDIPSL
+66 
-75 TGGAAATSGQYVS
+75 
-88 GVTVSGHTVTV
+88 
-99 TKAALPTTATKL
+99 
-111 SSARTFALTG
+111 
-121 AVTGSTSSD
+121 
-130 LTSGVSITTTLSNV
+130 
-144 DASKI
+144 
-149 TSGTLNADRLPE
+149 
-161 IPISKIPAAALE
+161 
-173 RLYVVDSE
+173 
-181 SAAVALKIQEGDVVQ
+181 
-196 IGSGGPMYFCVSES
+196 
-210 ASTFAT
+210 
-216 KFKVFT
+216 
-222 AGAATS
+222 
-228 VPWSGVLNK
+228 
-237 PSIPEA
+237 
-243 AVDSPTRIDGSKSA
+243 
-257 AVGTSS
+257 
-263 KYAKEDHI
+263 
-271 HSTNTRMLNLNGT
+271 
-284 SYTFHS
+284 
-290 DSSSNLPMVYAPTS
+290 
-304 TGTSGQILKSTG
+304 
-316 GVPTWSDLTVNID
+316 
-329 KVSDVTKGYG
+329 
-339 TYGDIPGGM
+339 
-348 RSFINEYRGDHLAFT
+348 
-363 PKEDILVEV
+363 
-372 SSNNGASWETKE
+372 
-384 TTDAIASIFNSLN
+384 
-397 TEGFSTFTDVNTLT
+397 
-411 TNYKFRLTLTN
+411 
-422 SDRYCTITW
+422 
-431 LYLWIST
+431 
-438 NGGGYSLDVER
+438 
-449 YSGAKEWET
+449 
-458 IASNKTLSGWSG
+458 
-470 GNYISFT
+470 
-477 DKITYNSSPN
+477 
-487 NTAQQSK
+487 
-494 IRLTF
+494 
-499 NVKSVNSSY
+499 
-508 KSNIH
+508 
-513 IHRISGYGDFLW
+513 
-525 RYSNKNYL
+525 
-533 AAYGTIHTWDSNK
+533 
-546 TVIFPAAIKVP
+546 
-557 GAISTETGV
+557 
-566 TTPSL
+566 
-571 TVNGDIGC
+571 
-579 NSIKIG
+579 
-585 SRSLNNALVF
+585 
-595 TSLNNIDYT
+595 
-604 QSTKTAKEKEIVT
+604 
-617 SAALAYWNGA
+617 
-627 YSGTSS
+627 
-633 NLVYC
+633 
-638 KNGEIASKTWVQGRG
+638 
-653 YLTSVPAQTWASI
+653 
-666 TGKPTFAAVAT
+666 
-677 SGSYNDLT
+677 
-685 NKPTIP
+685 
-691 SAYTLPTAS
+691 
-700 STVLGG
+700 
-706 VKIGSGISISSGVIS
+706 
-721 ATYTSVG
+721 
-728 AAAASHTHTASQ
+728 
-740 VTGLATVATSGSYN
+740 
-754 DLTNKPSI
+754 
-762 PSLSGYATQS
+762 
-772 WVTSQGYL
+772 
-780 TSIPAATSNAYGGI
+780 
-794 QIGYTTS
+794 
-801 GKNYAVELS
+801 
-810 KGKAYVNVPWTS
+810 
-822 YSIADASTAGLVKP
+822 
-836 INVITKPSINSI
+836 
-848 TTTSGRYY
+848 
-856 SVQMSSDGNMFVN
+856 MSSDGNMFVN

>member
-196 IGSGGPMYFCVSES
+196 IGSGGPMYFCISES

-228 VPWSGVLNK
+228 VPWSGV
-237 PSIPEA
+237 
-243 AVDSPTRIDGSKSA
+243 TG
-257 AVGTSS
+257 
-263 KYAKEDHI
+263 
-271 HSTNTRMLNLNGT
+271 
-284 SYTFHS
+284 
-290 DSSSNLPMVYAPTS
+290 APTKLS
-304 TGTSGQILKSTG
+304 QFTNDSG
-316 GVPTWSDLTVNID
+316 
-329 KVSDVTKGYG
+329 
-339 TYGDIPGGM
+339 
-348 RSFINEYRGDHLAFT
+348 FI
-363 PKEDILVEV
+363 
-372 SSNNGASWETKE
+372 
-384 TTDAIASIFNSLN
+384 
-397 TEGFSTFTDVNTLT
+397 
-411 TNYKFRLTLTN
+411 
-422 SDRYCTITW
+422 
-431 LYLWIST
+431 
-438 NGGGYSLDVER
+438 
-449 YSGAKEWET
+449 
-458 IASNKTLSGWSG
+458 
-470 GNYISFT
+470 
-477 DKITYNSSPN
+477 
-487 NTAQQSK
+487 
-494 IRLTF
+494 
-499 NVKSVNSSY
+499 
-508 KSNIH
+508 
-513 IHRISGYGDFLW
+513 
-525 RYSNKNYL
+525 
-533 AAYGTIHTWDSNK
+533 
-546 TVIFPAAIKVP
+546 
-557 GAISTETGV
+557 
-566 TTPSL
+566 
-571 TVNGDIGC
+571 
-579 NSIKIG
+579 
-585 SRSLNNALVF
+585 
-595 TSLNNIDYT
+595 
-604 QSTKTAKEKEIVT
+604 
-617 SAALAYWNGA
+617 
-627 YSGTSS
+627 
-633 NLVYC
+633 
-638 KNGEIASKTWVQGRG
+638 
-653 YLTSVPAQTWASI
+653 TSVPAQTWDSITGKPSTFTPSAHTQAYTTLTGSTTTANQAIVSSGTANGWTLKTLGSLAFSSATVPTKTSQLTNDSGFLTSVPAQSWSSI
-666 TGKPTFAAVAT
+666 TGKPTFATVAT

-700 STVLGG
+700 ASTLGG

-721 ATYTSVG
+721 ATYSSVG

-754 DLTNKPSI
+754 DLTNKPTI

-822 YSIADASTAGLVKP
+822 YSIANASTAGLVKP

-869 VPWVQGSSNPGT
+869 
-881 VTSITAGAGLTGGT
+881 
-895 ITSSGTIKAKLRT
+895 
-908 EDLMSLDSI
+908 
-917 NASSTSNR
+917 
-925 VYAVQQD
+925 
-932 KSGYLAVSVPWTDT
+932 VPWTDT

-1076 SSKSII
+1076 SSKNVI

-1118 TVDDSPIYFGQNED
+1118 TIDDSPIYFGQNED

>member
-43 HGTYYKCNIS
+43 HGTYYKCDIS
-53 RAEVEALITSKGY
+53 EAEVIALINSKGY
-66 ITEEDIPSL
+66 ITKADIPSL
-75 TGGAAATSGQYVS
+75 TGGASATSGQYVS
-88 GVTVSGHTVTV
+88 GVTVSGHNVTV
-99 TKAALPTTATKL
+99 TKAALPTNAETATKL
-111 SSARTFALTG
+111 ATPRVIAIAG
-121 AVTGSTSSD
+121 AVSGSATFNG
-130 LTSGVSITTTLSNV
+130 SGNVSINSRLNNF

-161 IPISKIPAAALE
+161 IPISKIPAAAME
-173 RLYVVDSE
+173 RLYVVDSQ
-181 SAAVALKIQEGDVVQ
+181 SAAMSLTIQEGDVVQ
-196 IGSGGPMYFCVSES
+196 IGSGGPMYFCISES

-228 VPWSGVLNK
+228 VPWSGV
-237 PSIPEA
+237 
-243 AVDSPTRIDGSKSA
+243 
-257 AVGTSS
+257 
-263 KYAKEDHI
+263 
-271 HSTNTRMLNLNGT
+271 TN
-284 SYTFHS
+284 
-290 DSSSNLPMVYAPTS
+290 APTKLS
-304 TGTSGQILKSTG
+304 Q
-316 GVPTWSDLTVNID
+316 
-329 KVSDVTKGYG
+329 
-339 TYGDIPGGM
+339 
-348 RSFINEYRGDHLAFT
+348 F
-363 PKEDILVEV
+363 
-372 SSNNGASWETKE
+372 NN
-384 TTDAIASIFNSLN
+384 DA
-397 TEGFSTFTDVNTLT
+397 
-411 TNYKFRLTLTN
+411 
-422 SDRYCTITW
+422 
-431 LYLWIST
+431 
-438 NGGGYSLDVER
+438 
-449 YSGAKEWET
+449 
-458 IASNKTLSGWSG
+458 
-470 GNYISFT
+470 
-477 DKITYNSSPN
+477 
-487 NTAQQSK
+487 
-494 IRLTF
+494 
-499 NVKSVNSSY
+499 
-508 KSNIH
+508 
-513 IHRISGYGDFLW
+513 
-525 RYSNKNYL
+525 
-533 AAYGTIHTWDSNK
+533 
-546 TVIFPAAIKVP
+546 
-557 GAISTETGV
+557 
-566 TTPSL
+566 
-571 TVNGDIGC
+571 
-579 NSIKIG
+579 
-585 SRSLNNALVF
+585 
-595 TSLNNIDYT
+595 
-604 QSTKTAKEKEIVT
+604 
-617 SAALAYWNGA
+617 
-627 YSGTSS
+627 
-633 NLVYC
+633 
-638 KNGEIASKTWVQGRG
+638 G
-653 YLTSVPAQTWASI
+653 YLTSVPAQTWESI
-666 TGKPTFAAVAT
+666 TGKPTFATVAT

-706 VKIGSGISISSGVIS
+706 VKIGSGINISSGAIS
-721 ATYTSVG
+721 ATYLSVG

-780 TSIPAATSNAYGGI
+780 TSIPAATSSAYGGI
-794 QIGYTTS
+794 QIGYTTR

-810 KGKAYVNVPWTS
+810 NGKAYVNVPWTS
-822 YSIADASTAGLVKP
+822 YSIANASTAGLVKP

-1016 VSASGTAPL
+1016 VSASGTEPL

-1054 TGTQTFAGE
+1054 TGMQTFAGE

-1071 ATGGI
+1071 ATRGI
-1076 SSKSII
+1076 SSKNII

-1092 LGNLDSIGLG
+1092 LGNLDSMGLG

-1118 TVDDSPIYFGQNED
+1118 TIDDSPIYFGQNED

-1139 FSGSAET
+1139 FSGSAEA

-1151 GSLTIDGTAY
+1151 GSLTINGTAY

-1167 TVNTKLLQG
+1167 TVNTKLLKG
-1176 NNARSI
+1176 NNAGSI